1 MPNAIITGANRGI
14 GLEFCR
20 ALTERG
26 YHVTALCRQ
35 SSEAL
40 EGLPVEVHTNF
51 DVTDTD
57 AIQTFASNVAPGSID
72 LLINNAAIMQSV
84 SLDHMDLDAVRRQ
97 LEVNAIAPLQI
108 THALIPALKKGSKI
122 ALITSRMGSIA
133 DNDSGGSY
141 GVSKGVMF
149 AHDSSTV
156 MTERDDAGAGEGCDV
171 NQNIRFE
178 AARVRQCVAKNQ
190 SSFRIGIQNFD
201 GLARH
206 ATDNIARPCRR
217 SAWQVLAGWND
228 DIQVDRQFKVGDSS
242 HSADHAGRTTHVEF
256 HFVHAGPWF
265 QGNAAGIERD
275 SLANQHDRFFAGRG
289 ALVLH
294 HDQFGWLR

>member
-97 LEVNAIAPLQI
+97 LEVNAI
-108 THALIPALKKGSKI
+108 GY
-122 ALITSRMGSIA
+122 
-133 DNDSGGSY
+133 D
-141 GVSKGVMF
+141 
-149 AHDSSTV
+149 
-156 MTERDDAGAGEGCDV
+156 
-171 NQNIRFE
+171 
-178 AARVRQCVAKNQ
+178 
-190 SSFRIGIQNFD
+190 
-201 GLARH
+201 
-206 ATDNIARPCRR
+206 
-217 SAWQVLAGWND
+217 
-228 DIQVDRQFKVGDSS
+228 
-242 HSADHAGRTTHVEF
+242 
-256 HFVHAGPWF
+256 
-265 QGNAAGIERD
+265 
-275 SLANQHDRFFAGRG
+275 
-289 ALVLH
+289 
-294 HDQFGWLR
+294 